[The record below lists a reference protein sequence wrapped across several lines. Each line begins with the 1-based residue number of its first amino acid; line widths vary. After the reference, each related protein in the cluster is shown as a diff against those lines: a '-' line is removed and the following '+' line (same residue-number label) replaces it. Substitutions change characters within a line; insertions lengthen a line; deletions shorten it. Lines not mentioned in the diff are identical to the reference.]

1 MGRGV
6 KILTTY
12 RTSFVNG
19 PSDSG
24 RGIPAPQKRPAYIGG
39 DSLGRS
45 PSSFSLSD
53 PPPALDSDTTLRTF
67 SSRWK
72 TLSLHAPITTLL
84 LRSDFSR
91 IEFLFSVEAEEEEA
105 ICSMQLGRTCAA
117 QAATTLGAC
126 AVTSSRT

>member
-1 MGRGV
+1 MV
-6 KILTTY
+6 P
-12 RTSFVNG
+12 RTAAGES
-19 PSDSG
+19 P
-24 RGIPAPQKRPAYIGG
+24 PPQKSPAYIGG

-53 PPPALDSDTTLRTF
+53 PSPVLDSDTTLRTF

-91 IEFLFSVEAEEEEA
+91 IAPFFSVDEVEEVDA